1 MATTEAH
8 LKDRLRTD
16 LTEAIRGRDELR
28 TATLRM
34 VLTAIQVAEVAG
46 TSARELSDDEVQ
58 AVLRSEAKKRREAS
72 EAFAQAGRAA
82 SAEREQAEEQV
93 IADYLPTQMHDDT
106 LAAIVAEEV
115 AKAAD
120 AGKTGMAA
128 MGAVM
133 GGVRPRVGQLA
144 EGGRVAAEVKRQLGG

>member
-16 LTEAIRGRDELR
+16 LTEAMRGRDELR

-46 TSARELSDDEVQ
+46 TSARKLSDDEVQ

-93 IADYLPTQMHDDT
+93 ITDYLPAQMDDDT
-106 LAAIVAEEV
+106 LAVIVAEEV